1 MLLSVN
7 WKLMMTGWGF
17 GKLHTRQAVV
27 MSESEL
33 SFGRNLNY
41 VIEDGFTF
49 CIKKLDFLLV
59 YEVSKK

>member
-1 MLLSVN
+1 
-7 WKLMMTGWGF
+7 
-17 GKLHTRQAVV
+17 VV